1 MEEDSGIKLAALKVD
16 GGACANNLL
25 MQFQADIINAP
36 VLRPVCIET
45 TAMGASYLAGLAV
58 GYWDSKADVVRTGRS
73 PASSS
78 RRCRMKNAPKS
89 SRVGSALWAAPSSGS
104 KHNALQPNRPVCAGH
119 CRRAR
124 LGGKAILAP
133 NN

>member
-58 GYWDSKADVVRTGRS
+58 GYWDSKADVVANWAVSREFKPQMSDEERAEKLKGWKRAVGRS
-73 PASSS
+73 LKWIEA
-78 RRCRMKNAPKS
+78 
-89 SRVGSALWAAPSSGS
+89 
-104 KHNALQPNRPVCAGH
+104 
-119 CRRAR
+119 
-124 LGGKAILAP
+124 
-133 NN
+133 